1 MKLKFFMPKINLTT
15 HAVERMWQR
24 RISQNMIE
32 QTIEKAD
39 GKEHESDG
47 DTQFHRT
54 LNNREIHVVAK
65 PLEHGAWLI
74 KTVWVDGE
82 KDPHPIWEM
91 LVKIAVRVLRR

>member
-1 MKLKFFMPKINLTT
+1 MAKIVLTT

-32 QTIEKAD
+32 QTVQKAD
-39 GKEHESDG
+39 GKKYESDG

-54 LNNREIHVVAK
+54 LKSREIHVVAK
-65 PLEHGAWLI
+65 PLERDDWLI

-82 KDPHPIWEM
+82 KDPHPLWKL
-91 LVKIAVRVLRR
+91 LVKIAIRVLRR